1 MEAWY
6 IEDDA
11 DVATL
16 LADALTESGFLT
28 RVISTGSDALEL
40 LHEFSPTILLVD
52 WNLPDANGLDICKR
66 ARSFHPDLPIIMVTV
81 RDDPADVVA
90 CLQAGADDY
99 VTKPFDLQVLLSR
112 VKALLRR
119 TAGGMSTLTC
129 GELRLEVDR
138 ALAFKGVELLDL
150 TATEYQLLHMFMR
163 NKGRIVTRDAI
174 REELWGIDGVLMSD
188 NTLTVAIK
196 RLRSKLGDAN
206 CIKTVRSF
214 GYRLEET
221 S

>member
-16 LADALTESGFLT
+16 LADALTESGFQT
-28 RVISTGSDALEL
+28 RIIPTGSAALEPL
-40 LHEFSPTILLVD
+40 RGFSPTILLVD
-52 WNLPDANGLDICKR
+52 WNLPDVDGLTICKR
-66 ARSFHPDLPIIMVTV
+66 ARSLHPDLPIIMVTV

-99 VTKPFDLQVLLSR
+99 VTKPFDLKVLLSR
-112 VKALLRR
+112 VQALLRR
-119 TAGGMSTLTC
+119 TTGGTSTLTC

-138 ALAFKGVELLDL
+138 ALAFKGAEPLDL

-163 NKGRIVTRDAI
+163 NKGRIVTRDAL

-214 GYRLEET
+214 GYRMEET